1 MEWLRKIIEKAE
13 IKDEKIDIDGIMREI
28 SGEFPKHAVPKSEFN
43 SINEQL
49 KTANGTI
56 KDLEKSNKDNED
68 LQAKIK
74 GYEKEIETLKANDLL
89 KTKEFALKEKL
100 NQMGV
105 TDSDY
110 LIYKHGGID
119 KFSFDDKGTPI
130 GVEEAVSSYKESMPY
145 IFGLDSKRTVYR
157 PLKGEENT
165 AANPFAK
172 ETFNLTKQGEL
183 FKENPALAKELAA
196 IAGMSV

>member
-1 MEWLRKIIEKAE
+1 MLFRSLKKIL
-13 IKDEKIDIDGIMREI
+13 
-28 SGEFPKHAVPKSEFN
+28 SE
-43 SINEQL
+43 
-49 KTANGTI
+49 
-56 KDLEKSNKDNED
+56 
-68 LQAKIK
+68 
-74 GYEKEIETLKANDLL
+74 
-89 KTKEFALKEKL
+89 
-100 NQMGV
+100 MGV
-105 TDSDY
+105 TDTDY

-145 IFGLDSKRTVYR
+145 IFGLDGKRTIYR
-157 PLKGEENT
+157 PTKGGNDT
-165 AANPFAK
+165 AVNPFAK

>member
-13 IKDEKIDIDGIMREI
+13 IKDEKIDIDGIMKEI

-100 NQMGV
+100 N
-105 TDSDY
+105 
-110 LIYKHGGID
+110 
-119 KFSFDDKGTPI
+119 
-130 GVEEAVSSYKESMPY
+130 
-145 IFGLDSKRTVYR
+145 
-157 PLKGEENT
+157 
-165 AANPFAK
+165 
-172 ETFNLTKQGEL
+172 
-183 FKENPALAKELAA
+183 
-196 IAGMSV
+196 